1 MRIFLLSLLI
11 CFNSYCQDSTKISR
25 QYFKN
30 GCVLITSSI
39 LPYSVAHTTY
49 INNKNNNY
57 SYLFVGTWVSF
68 GVTLDISGLYNLHK
82 SWKFRKK
89 SLSLSNEDS
98 NR

>member
-25 QYFKN
+25 EYFKN

-39 LPYSVAHTTY
+39 LPYT
-49 INNKNNNY
+49 Y
-57 SYLFVGTWVSF
+57 SYLFVGAWISF
-68 GVTLDISGLYNLHK
+68 GVTLDISGLYNLNK

-89 SLSLSNEDS
+89 SLHLSNEDS
-98 NR
+98 KR